1 MQTSHFNQILEMID
15 ALSLEE
21 QNDLINIVR
30 HRQIEQRREEITV
43 NITKAHLDYQ
53 QGNVFRGTVDDVIA
67 ELNDSRS
74 YEVRFLTSKSPLLRG
89 I

>member
-1 MQTSHFNQILEMID
+1 MID
-15 ALSLEE
+15 ALYLDE

-43 NITKAHLDYQ
+43 NITKAHQEYQ

-67 ELNDSRS
+67 ELNND
-74 YEVRFLTSKSPLLRG
+74 
-89 I
+89 